1 MLDIMSTHQPSIDY
15 WDRQPTD
22 QPWLLNG
29 FKGTWAFSD
38 HSLIPGE
45 LNNFLM
51 ETFHPAERLKKIPLE
66 EINRVMNEVWE
77 GPGSMSKLARLTAE
91 LRIARAD
98 RVSSTPVKFDE
109 VKTMDDFT
117 EDDFNFKPVDEKEL
131 AEPTE
136 DEEEV

>member
-1 MLDIMSTHQPSIDY
+1 MLDSNAITQRSLDY
-15 WDRQPTD
+15 WNSQPTD

-51 ETFHPAERLKKIPLE
+51 EVFHPAERLKKIPLE

-77 GPGSMSKLARLTAE
+77 GPGSMSKIVRLAAE
-91 LRIARAD
+91 MRAN
-98 RVSSTPVKFDE
+98 RQAGFTSNIKLDE
-109 VKTMDDFT
+109 VRTIDDYS
-117 EDDFNFKPVDEKEL
+117 EDEFSFKPVDEKEL
-131 AEPTE
+131 ADAD
-136 DEEEV
+136 DEE